1 MKTWIQRGWALLW
14 VLLLA
19 ACNLP
24 ELAAPTSGSVQP
36 TPLIISL
43 PQSGEAE
50 GGVPTAPAAEDTV
63 RAFLNAYQENPD
75 QMKGY
80 LSQNRVQKLTKGGAL
95 ELLQFNGALEGFSI
109 QAASVSPTTG
119 VAQVEVEAKVGG
131 AEVRRTFILVQEGG
145 RWMIDAVRKPKKK

>member
-1 MKTWIQRGWALLW
+1 MKTWIQRGWLLLW

-24 ELAAPTSGSVQP
+24 DLAAPAGGSAQP

-43 PQSGEAE
+43 PQSGEGE
-50 GGVPTAPAAEDTV
+50 GGAPTAPAAEDTV

-75 QMKGY
+75 QMQGY

-95 ELLQFNGALEGFSI
+95 ELLQIGR
-109 QAASVSPTTG
+109 ASCRERV
-119 VAQVEVEAKVGG
+119 
-131 AEVRRTFILVQEGG
+131 
-145 RWMIDAVRKPKKK
+145 